1 MFSKV
6 LLKSA
11 PIKKIKLIQGLISEP
26 NFLLA
31 GISHHHAVSFK
42 SQGAL
47 SMFICT
53 YSFYPML
60 YAEAFRAAHP
70 SAIYVNTCRKEALT
84 PSLPLS

>member
-6 LLKSA
+6 FLKSA

-42 SQGAL
+42 SDKEHYP
-47 SMFICT
+47 
-53 YSFYPML
+53 YSFALIHFIL
-60 YAEAFRAAHP
+60 YFIQKLLGQH
-70 SAIYVNTCRKEALT
+70 IYQ
-84 PSLPLS
+84 LSVRIHVEKKP